1 MCPLLTVIVHSTS
14 KLVLSSVTAYSRLSL
29 VRYNVANLLLTPV
42 VYADGN
48 VTSLCVPLG
57 AAVEESLDRRPLG
70 KLRAVHLYSEM
81 IRLTLDPS
89 VAVYPM

>member
-1 MCPLLTVIVHSTS
+1 MCPLLAVIVHSTS
-14 KLVLSSVTAYSRLSL
+14 KLVHNSVTSYSRLSL

-42 VYADGN
+42 AYADGN
-48 VTSLCVPLG
+48 VTPLYVPLG